1 MDREQSFFHVSDLN
15 FEDEVIR
22 SNKPVLVDFWAGW
35 CGPCKAVGP
44 IVDEIAKTYG
54 DRIKIVHLNVD
65 ENPQMTAAYSIKN
78 IPTIILFNNGKPMDT
93 LVGLIPEERLKE
105 FVSKAL

>member
-1 MDREQSFFHVSDLN
+1 MDKEQSLFYVSDLS
-15 FEDEVIR
+15 FEDEVIK

-35 CGPCKAVGP
+35 CGPCKAVGS
-44 IVDEIAKTYG
+44 IVDEIAETYG

-78 IPTIILFNNGKPMDT
+78 IPTIILFHNGKPMDT
-93 LVGLIPEERLKE
+93 LVGLIPPERLKE
-105 FVSKAL
+105 FVNKAL